1 SSKTRGPTR
10 RPRVGKRDSWKK
22 IEDEFNSR
30 HNVTPRKWTQLKKCW
45 ENMKDKWRRTN
56 AEDMRERFATGGGT
70 PPSSEMTDE
79 LQRVGDIASHMAVR
93 LPNPC
98 DSDRSRH
105 DAMPGG
111 SQSSNQLCTPS
122 VAALLSQTQDR
133 ALEESGGCQDMYDGA
148 TDSYSWEERSSPL
161 GESSPIHSRPHGQVQ
176 DAAMSKPYHR
186 GGASL
191 SEAADGAPTT
201 TSGAASAATASAALP
216 AGTKRTST
224 SGSQR
229 QTAVSIEL
237 GARLDAIKED
247 REQKKR
253 EHLLRMKFMRIEHK
267 QKKSATQ

>member
-1 SSKTRGPTR
+1 MEKKKINFSEEERAVLLDLLSRHRSVVENKRTDAASASR
-10 RPRVGKRDSWKK
+10 KRDSWKK

-122 VAALLSQTQDR
+122 VAALLYPDYPTNQFLPR
-133 ALEESGGCQDMYDGA
+133 LLYDC
-148 TDSYSWEERSSPL
+148 L
-161 GESSPIHSRPHGQVQ
+161 
-176 DAAMSKPYHR
+176 
-186 GGASL
+186 
-191 SEAADGAPTT
+191 
-201 TSGAASAATASAALP
+201 
-216 AGTKRTST
+216 
-224 SGSQR
+224 
-229 QTAVSIEL
+229 
-237 GARLDAIKED
+237 
-247 REQKKR
+247 
-253 EHLLRMKFMRIEHK
+253 HLQQLN
-267 QKKSATQ
+267 